1 MILIVDSEKIADAT
15 IKHSFHELG
24 FQSVEV
30 VKTAEAAKNFINNN
44 KHISMIVIN
53 EKLDDSDGC
62 SLCLDIK
69 KEKINC
75 QAYIFLIVSSVK
87 NKMAIEKSR
96 HCGATNFAVKPYSG
110 LAFREK
116 VAQFSLSRVVV
127 LVEDDP
133 VLSVTVKNILARYSV
148 EVILRDDGIAAHN
161 LFKSMSPVRLVLM
174 DIGLP
179 NMSGLQLVKEIRSK
193 SDWGKTAVVM
203 LTGSTDVADVKAS
216 LTSGANDYIA
226 KPFKI
231 DSFVGKLD
239 KYFLHES

>member
-1 MILIVDSEKIADAT
+1 MILIVDSEKISDAA

-24 FQSVEV
+24 FQTVEV
-30 VKTAEAAKNFINNN
+30 VKTAEAAKTFINNN

-69 KEKINC
+69 KEISSC
-75 QAYIFLIVSSVK
+75 QAYIFLIVSSVQ
-87 NKMAIEKSR
+87 NKTAIEKSR
-96 HCGATNFAVKPYSG
+96 HCGANNFAVKPYSE

-116 VAQFSLSRVVV
+116 IAQFALSRVVV

-133 VLSVTVKNILARYSV
+133 VVSMTVINILARYSI
-148 EVILRDDGIAAHN
+148 EVISINDGIAAYN

-179 NMSGLQLVKEIRSK
+179 NMSGLQLVKAIRSK
-193 SDWGKTAVVM
+193 SAWRKTAVVM

-231 DSFVGKLD
+231 DSFVSKID